1 MRGKMRGKMK
11 DKKRKMKR
19 KRKDERFYIQSAP
32 VLVFML
38 HKVFKQPDFFGT
50 PGRVNISGICLITSS
65 TGLL

>member
-1 MRGKMRGKMK
+1 
-11 DKKRKMKR
+11 MKR

-50 PGRVNISGICLITSS
+50 PGRVTFLVYV
-65 TGLL
+65 